1 MLAKVLWCEEQ
12 LVETLQES
20 FNIVANVAKSVSSL
34 HLATPCFF
42 YWLINHKPDVIMTSK
57 VVIVTIVKEALSLLG
72 SNIKRACVDGND
84 REVRQ
89 FMKTSSTSSN
99 QHWRQGWRCCWAP
112 CTPGWLSQILLVPL
126 STPLPILLVGALW
139 LKNIKL
145 SSPVCHPN
153 HKKDT
158 HTETSFQ
165 DPQEYCE
172 K

>member
-1 MLAKVLWCEEQ
+1 M
-12 LVETLQES
+12 
-20 FNIVANVAKSVSSL
+20 
-34 HLATPCFF
+34 PCFF

-99 QHWRQGWRCCWAP
+99 QHWRQGWRCFWAP

-126 STPLPILLVGALW
+126 STPLPILLVRALW
-139 LKNIKL
+139 LKNIKS

-153 HKKDT
+153 QKKNT
-158 HTETSFQ
+158 HRNKFSGPPRILWKITRKSGHRCASP
-165 DPQEYCE
+165 DLHHLN
-172 K
+172 